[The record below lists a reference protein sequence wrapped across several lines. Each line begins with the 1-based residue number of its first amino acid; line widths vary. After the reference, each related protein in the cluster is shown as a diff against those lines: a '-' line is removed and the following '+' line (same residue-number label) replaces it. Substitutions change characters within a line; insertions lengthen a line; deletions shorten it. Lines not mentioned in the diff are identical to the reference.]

1 MGVSPPLSPLFFLL
15 SLVTGL
21 LPELLGERATDRVQ
35 NIISA
40 VAIVAGVAVIV
51 YYLFQGDYTSIVFII
66 IFYVMGSEIGSW
78 VGKRL
83 HK

>member
-1 MGVSPPLSPLFFLL
+1 MLYLLFFLL

-66 IFYVMGSEIGSW
+66 IFYVM
-78 VGKRL
+78 
-83 HK
+83 

>member
-1 MGVSPPLSPLFFLL
+1 MLYLLFFLL

-21 LPELLGERATDRVQ
+21 LPELLGKRATDRVQ

>member
-1 MGVSPPLSPLFFLL
+1 MLYLLFFLL

-21 LPELLGERATDRVQ
+21 LPELLGKRATDRVQ

-78 VGKRL
+78 VGKRF

>member
-1 MGVSPPLSPLFFLL
+1 MLYLLFFLL

-21 LPELLGERATDRVQ
+21 LPELRGERATDRVQ

>member
-1 MGVSPPLSPLFFLL
+1 MLYLLFFLL

-51 YYLFQGDYTSIVFII
+51 YYLSRGTIPQ
-66 IFYVMGSEIGSW
+66 IGRAH
-78 VGKRL
+78 V
-83 HK
+83 